1 MACPDIVA
9 AMATPQILAGIRFHG
24 EEGARLHAR
33 ICALAEQE
41 GRSMNMQMLQM
52 LRDQATGRGRGMC
65 VLLTGPAGPERLAIA
80 QRMARITPHVAL
92 IAEEQLHDQLFPAGR
107 TAEDRAAHRLYARVA
122 ALCARHIV
130 AFGGTALCSLTAP
143 YADDRAE
150 LVAWLAPDP
159 VRLVLVDTH
168 RRPGEPYEVPDDP
181 DLHILQGTPVTVA
194 VDRVIAM
201 VNG

>member
-1 MACPDIVA
+1 MASDLRFYGEAGVELHRRLRELA
-9 AMATPQILAGIRFHG
+9 A
-24 EEGARLHAR
+24 
-33 ICALAEQE
+33 QE
-41 GRSMNMQMLQM
+41 GRSLNSQIMQMLRAGTARRSGGKCM
-52 LRDQATGRGRGMC
+52 
-65 VLLTGPAGPERLAIA
+65 LLTGPAGPERLAIA
-80 QRMARITPHVAL
+80 QRVARVSPHVSF
-92 IAEEQLHDQLFPAGR
+92 IAEEQLDDQLFPAGR
-107 TAEDRAAHRLYARVA
+107 TAEDRAVHRMYARVA
-122 ALCARHIV
+122 ALCAQHIV
-130 AFGGTALCSLTAP
+130 AFGGIAVCSLTAP

-150 LVAWLAPDP
+150 LVARLAPDP